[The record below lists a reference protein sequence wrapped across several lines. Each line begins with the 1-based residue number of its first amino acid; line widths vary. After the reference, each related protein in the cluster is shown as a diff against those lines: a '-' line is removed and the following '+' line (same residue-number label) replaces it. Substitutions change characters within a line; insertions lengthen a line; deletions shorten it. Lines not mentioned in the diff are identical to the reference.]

1 VQLDPCTGE
10 EDLRCEAT
18 HTKKVEEM
26 RGVKRS
32 RKVAVIGCGAS
43 GLVAARELLRE
54 GHQVSV
60 FEQGN
65 SVGGV
70 WVYDPEIEADLLGIN
85 VDRKRVHS
93 SMYASLRTNLPREIM
108 SFTDFPFLPTE
119 KEGSQRDARRFPG
132 HPEVASYL
140 QDFAEH
146 YGLMDYIHFS
156 SVVEYA
162 GVREIGEKEVSW
174 KVRTRLLGETTTKSL
189 EEDFDAVVVCNGHYS
204 EPYVVPIHGNLI
216 SSPLLIS
223 ELQMCEMLGCCW
235 NFVPILW
242 VGSKSSQHWLYLNVI
257 IRCVLALLWHF
268 QFYKQSRPL
277 ERTGNWCIR
286 SNQELQ

>member
-1 VQLDPCTGE
+1 MQLDPCTG

-18 HTKKVEEM
+18 HTRRAEEM

-70 WVYDPEIEADLLGIN
+70 WVYDPEIETDLLGLN

-119 KEGSQRDARRFPG
+119 KEGCQRDTRRFPG

-156 SVVEYA
+156 AVVEYA
-162 GVREIGEKEVSW
+162 GVREIVEKKEVSW
-174 KVRTRLLGETTTKSL
+174 KVRTRRLGETTTTTKSL
-189 EEDFDAVVVCNGHYS
+189 KEEDFDAVVVCNGHYS
-204 EPYVVPIHGNLI
+204 EPYVVPISGNLI

-223 ELQMCEMLGCCW
+223 ELQMCEMLGCCR

-242 VGSKSSQHWLYLNVI
+242 VGSKSSQPWVCLNVI
-257 IRCVLALLWHF
+257 IQCVFGPTVALPILQTIF
-268 QFYKQSRPL
+268 AI
-277 ERTGNWCIR
+277 G
-286 SNQELQ
+286 SN

>member
-1 VQLDPCTGE
+1 MQLDPYTG

-18 HTKKVEEM
+18 HTKEVEEM
-26 RGVKRS
+26 RVVKRS

-70 WVYDPEIEADLLGIN
+70 WVYDPEIETDLLGIN

-119 KEGSQRDARRFPG
+119 KEGSQRDTRRFPG

-146 YGLMDYIHFS
+146 YKLMDYIHFS
-156 SVVEYA
+156 TVVEYA
-162 GVREIGEKEVSW
+162 GVREIGEKKEVSW
-174 KVRTRLLGETTTKSL
+174 KVRTRRLGETTTTKRL
-189 EEDFDAVVVCNGHYS
+189 KEEDFDAVVVCNGHYS
-204 EPYVVPIHGNLI
+204 EPYVVPILGNLI

-223 ELQMCEMLGCCW
+223 ELQMCEMLGCC
-235 NFVPILW
+235 
-242 VGSKSSQHWLYLNVI
+242 
-257 IRCVLALLWHF
+257 
-268 QFYKQSRPL
+268 
-277 ERTGNWCIR
+277 
-286 SNQELQ
+286 